1 MPNKWFC
8 FRGKRKGYI
17 LRRDI
22 VHRSICWFAFGA
34 ICSIFFSLPAN
45 IFLLEQKN
53 LLVHF
58 TSWSNSISKM
68 YQERHEFASTPDIG
82 ARCASLSENFRHKT
96 QCQRD
101 VNHGSRKFFFLLS
114 FRHKTKPRR
123 SRQCSKYIWRK
134 HGCSFFA
141 FRFVGFIIHAVDLSL
156 LTYFLFNFIARS
168 YCRQQRRGKKSIF
181 DWIFSADSTV
191 VAKKMLKSLWS
202 EGPRPRLRNASHSL
216 AVHMSLMERMT
227 RAASSPAYM

>member
-22 VHRSICWFAFGA
+22 VHRSICWFASSA
-34 ICSIFFSLPAN
+34 ICSFLSRCLRIYFSGS
-45 IFLLEQKN
+45 KKT

-58 TSWSNSISKM
+58 YELKQVYRKCIKSDMNLLVSQIS
-68 YQERHEFASTPDIG
+68 EHV
-82 ARCASLSENFRHKT
+82 ARSLSENFRHKT

-123 SRQCSKYIWRK
+123 SRQCSKYISRK

-141 FRFVGFIIHAVDLSL
+141 FRFVGFIIQSTLAFLRIFCSISSL
-156 LTYFLFNFIARS
+156 DPT
-168 YCRQQRRGKKSIF
+168 
-181 DWIFSADSTV
+181 ADSKGDGRTV
-191 VAKKMLKSLWS
+191 FSIEYSQLILQLL
-202 EGPRPRLRNASHSL
+202 PRKC
-216 AVHMSLMERMT
+216 
-227 RAASSPAYM
+227 